1 MLDEIGPVPEDPE
14 ELRAFTARLLAE
26 VKAQAILIEKLRHQ
40 LAGHRAHRFG
50 ASSETAE
57 QLQLALETSEI
68 AAAAMTARLRL
79 PDVEEKGRPKRR
91 PIPDHVPRMEV
102 ELSPAADACA
112 DCGGKLRRIGEDVTE
127 ELEYVPGR
135 FIVNRIVR
143 PRLACTCCE
152 RFVQAPLPSR
162 PIERGRPGPGL
173 LAHVLVSKY
182 ADHLPLYRQ
191 SQIFER
197 DGLDLDRSTLAD
209 WVGKSTALLEPLAD
223 AIGRHVLAAEAIFAD
238 DTPIRML
245 APGTGRTQTARLWT
259 YARDER
265 PWGGSAPAAAW
276 YRFSG
281 DRKGQHP
288 KDHLARFRGWM
299 HADGY
304 AGFEDLYRS
313 GAIREVACMAHV
325 RRKFVDIHRS
335 QASPIAEE
343 AIHRI
348 AKPTPSRRRPAA
360 PRPIEGSR
368 SAAPRPPLR
377 SMISRRGSPSSC
389 PASQASRPSPQRS
402 ATPWRGWTRMR
413 PYLAHGILEIDNNA
427 AERGM
432 RAIATRRSLY
442 PFSSSI
448 WKHGELVL
456 WIVPTRR
463 SLPLHSGDDGLIFKI
478 GSADLIRCTW
488 DDLLRRKGALPD
500 EPADGVMG
508 HAELRRGLGHGE
520 PLAVLLGGAVGVHA
534 VDLPDRADAVGG
546 PGFSLSRADAH
557 PV

>member
-1 MLDEIGPVPEDPE
+1 MLDEIVPLPEDPE

-79 PDVEEKGRPKRR
+79 PDIEKKGQPKRR
-91 PIPDHVPRMEV
+91 PIPEHIPRMEV
-102 ELSPAADACA
+102 ELSPGADACA
-112 DCGGKLRRIGEDVTE
+112 GCGGKLRRIGEDVTE

-143 PRLACTCCE
+143 PRLTCSGCE

-209 WVGKSTALLEPLAD
+209 WVGKSTALLAPLAD
-223 AIGRHVLAAEAIFAD
+223 AIGRHVLAGEAIFAD
-238 DTPIRML
+238 DTPVSML
-245 APGTGRTQTARLWT
+245 APGAGRTQTARLWT
-259 YARDER
+259 YVRDER
-265 PWGGSAPAAAW
+265 PWGGSAQPAAW

-288 KDHLARFRGWM
+288 RDHLARFRGFM

-304 AGFEDLYRS
+304 AGFEELYRFC
-313 GAIREVACMAHV
+313 AVREVACMAHI
-325 RRKFVDIHRS
+325 RRKFVDVHRS

-343 AIHRI
+343 AIQRI
-348 AKPTPSRRRPAA
+348 AQLYAVEKEA
-360 PRPIEGSR
+360 
-368 SAAPRPPLR
+368 
-377 SMISRRGSPSSC
+377 RGSPPDRRVDLRQDRAAPVFDDLETWLAQQLARVSGK
-389 PASQASRPSPQRS
+389 SPLAAAIRY
-402 ATPWRGWTRMR
+402 ALTRMERMR
-413 PYLAHGILEIDNNA
+413 PYLANGILELDNNT
-427 AERGM
+427 AERSM
-432 RAIATRRSLY
+432 RAIALGRKNYLFVGSEAGGKAAAIAYTVIETAKLNGGDPQAWLADTLARIPDY
-442 PFSSSI
+442 KI
-448 WKHGELVL
+448 TKVDEL
-456 WIVPTRR
+456 
-463 SLPLHSGDDGLIFKI
+463 LPW
-478 GSADLIRCTW
+478 RW
-488 DDLLRRKGALPD
+488 
-500 EPADGVMG
+500 
-508 HAELRRGLGHGE
+508 
-520 PLAVLLGGAVGVHA
+520 
-534 VDLPDRADAVGG
+534 
-546 PGFSLSRADAH
+546 SR
-557 PV
+557 

>member
-1 MLDEIGPVPEDPE
+1 MLDETAALPEDPE

-26 VKAQAILIEKLRHQ
+26 VKAQAVLIEKLRHQ
-40 LAGHRAHRFG
+40 LAGHARHRFG

-79 PDVEEKGRPKRR
+79 PDVEANGEEKDRPKRR
-91 PIPDHVPRMEV
+91 PTPDHVPRMEV
-102 ELSPAADACA
+102 ELSSAADACA
-112 DCGGKLRRIGEDVTE
+112 DCGGRLRRIGEDVTE

-143 PRLACTCCE
+143 PRLACTGCE

-173 LAHVLVSKY
+173 LAHVLVGKY

-209 WVGKSTALLEPLAD
+209 WVGKTTALLAPLAD
-223 AIGRHVLAAEAIFAD
+223 AIGRHVLAAGAIFAD

-245 APGTGRTQTARLWT
+245 APGTGKTRTARLWT

-265 PWGGSAPAAAW
+265 PWGGPAAPAAW
-276 YRFSG
+276 YRFSA
-281 DRKGQHP
+281 DRKGEHP
-288 KDHLARFRGWM
+288 KDHLARFRGFM

-304 AGFEDLYRS
+304 AGFDELYRS

-325 RRKFVDIHRS
+325 RRKFVDVHRA

-343 AIHRI
+343 AIQRI
-348 AKPTPSRRRPAA
+348 ARLYAA
-360 PRPIEGSR
+360 EKQ
-368 SAAPRPPLR
+368 A
-377 SMISRRGSPSSC
+377 RGSP
-389 PASQASRPSPQRS
+389 PERRVALRQATAAPVFHDLEAWLREQLARISGKSPLAAAIRY
-402 ATPWRGWTRMR
+402 ALARMERMR
-413 PYLAHGILEIDNNA
+413 PYLDNGTLELDNNT

-432 RAIATRRSLY
+432 RAIALGRKNHLFVGSEAGGKAAAIAYTLIDTAKLNDVDPEAWLADTIARTPDYKITKVDKL
-442 PFSSSI
+442 
-448 WKHGELVL
+448 
-456 WIVPTRR
+456 
-463 SLPLHSGDDGLIFKI
+463 LPWNWN
-478 GSADLIRCTW
+478 R
-488 DDLLRRKGALPD
+488 
-500 EPADGVMG
+500 
-508 HAELRRGLGHGE
+508 
-520 PLAVLLGGAVGVHA
+520 
-534 VDLPDRADAVGG
+534 
-546 PGFSLSRADAH
+546 
-557 PV
+557 

>member
-1 MLDEIGPVPEDPE
+1 MLDEAAPLPEDPE

-79 PDVEEKGRPKRR
+79 PNVEEKGQPKRR
-91 PIPDHVPRMEV
+91 PIPDRVPRMEV

-143 PRLACTCCE
+143 PRLACTGCE

-223 AIGRHVLAAEAIFAD
+223 AIGRHVLAAGAIFAD
-238 DTPIRML
+238 DTPVSML
-245 APGTGRTQTARLWT
+245 APGAGRTQTARLWT

-265 PWGGSAPAAAW
+265 PWGGSAPPAAW

-343 AIHRI
+343 AVQRI
-348 AKPTPSRRRPAA
+348 AKLYAVEKEA
-360 PRPIEGSR
+360 
-368 SAAPRPPLR
+368 
-377 SMISRRGSPSSC
+377 RGSP
-389 PASQASRPSPQRS
+389 PDRRVEIRS
-402 ATPWRGWTRMR
+402 AKAAPAFDDLEAWLARQLTRISGKSPLAAAIRYAIGRMERMR
-413 PYLAHGILEIDNNA
+413 PYLANGILELDNNA
-427 AERGM
+427 AERAM
-432 RAIATRRSLY
+432 RAIALGRKNYLFVGSEAGGKAAAIAYT
-442 PFSSSI
+442 
-448 WKHGELVL
+448 
-456 WIVPTRR
+456 
-463 SLPLHSGDDGLIFKI
+463 LIETAK
-478 GSADLIRCTW
+478 LN
-488 DDLLRRKGALPD
+488 
-500 EPADGVMG
+500 GVDPN
-508 HAELRRGLGHGE
+508 AWL
-520 PLAVLLGGAVGVHA
+520 
-534 VDLPDRADAVGG
+534 ADALARIPDYKITKVDELL
-546 PGFSLSRADAH
+546 PWRWSR
-557 PV
+557 

>member
-1 MLDEIGPVPEDPE
+1 MLDEIAPVPEDPE

-79 PDVEEKGRPKRR
+79 PDVEEKGQPKRR
-91 PIPDHVPRMEV
+91 PIPDHVPRMVV
-102 ELSPAADACA
+102 EISPTADACA
-112 DCGGKLRRIGEDVTE
+112 DCGGQLRRIGEDVTE

-143 PRLACTCCE
+143 PRLACACCE

-197 DGLDLDRSTLAD
+197 DGLDLNRSTLAD

-223 AIGRHVLAAEAIFAD
+223 AIGRHVLAAEAIFVD
-238 DTPIRML
+238 DTPVSML

-265 PWGGSAPAAAW
+265 PWGGSAPPAAW

-288 KDHLARFRGWM
+288 KDHLARFCGWM

-343 AIHRI
+343 AIQRI
-348 AKPTPSRRRPAA
+348 AKLYAV
-360 PRPIEGSR
+360 EKQV
-368 SAAPRPPLR
+368 
-377 SMISRRGSPSSC
+377 RGSPPDRRVELRQVGAAPVFDDLEAWLAQQLARISGK
-389 PASQASRPSPQRS
+389 SPLAAAIRYALARMQ
-402 ATPWRGWTRMR
+402 RMR
-413 PYLAHGILEIDNNA
+413 PYLAHGILELDNNA

-432 RAIATRRSLY
+432 
-442 PFSSSI
+442 
-448 WKHGELVL
+448 
-456 WIVPTRR
+456 
-463 SLPLHSGDDGLIFKI
+463 
-478 GSADLIRCTW
+478 
-488 DDLLRRKGALPD
+488 
-500 EPADGVMG
+500 
-508 HAELRRGLGHGE
+508 
-520 PLAVLLGGAVGVHA
+520 
-534 VDLPDRADAVGG
+534 
-546 PGFSLSRADAH
+546 
-557 PV
+557 

>member
-1 MLDEIGPVPEDPE
+1 MLDQTLTLPDDPE
-14 ELRAFTARLLAE
+14 ELRSFTARLLAE

-79 PDVEEKGRPKRR
+79 PDVEEKGQPKRR
-91 PIPDHVPRMEV
+91 PIPDHVPRMVV
-102 ELSPAADACA
+102 EISPTADACA
-112 DCGGKLRRIGEDVTE
+112 DCGGQLRRIGEDVTE

-143 PRLACTCCE
+143 PRLACACCE

-197 DGLDLDRSTLAD
+197 DGLDLNRSTLAD

-223 AIGRHVLAAEAIFAD
+223 AIGRHVLAAEAIFVD
-238 DTPIRML
+238 DTPVSML

-265 PWGGSAPAAAW
+265 PWGGSAPPAAL

-288 KDHLARFRGWM
+288 KDHLARFCGWM

-343 AIHRI
+343 AIQRI
-348 AKPTPSRRRPAA
+348 AKLYAV
-360 PRPIEGSR
+360 EKQV
-368 SAAPRPPLR
+368 
-377 SMISRRGSPSSC
+377 RGSPPDRRVELRQVGAAPVFDDLEAWLARQLTRISGK
-389 PASQASRPSPQRS
+389 SPLAAAIRY
-402 ATPWRGWTRMR
+402 ALARMERMR
-413 PYLAHGILEIDNNA
+413 PYLAHGILELDNNA
-427 AERGM
+427 AERAM
-432 RAIATRRSLY
+432 RAVALGRKNYLFVGSEAGGKAAAIAYT
-442 PFSSSI
+442 
-448 WKHGELVL
+448 
-456 WIVPTRR
+456 
-463 SLPLHSGDDGLIFKI
+463 LIETAKLNGVDPQAWLANTIARTPDYKI
-478 GSADLIRCTW
+478 TKV
-488 DDLLRRKGALPD
+488 DDLLPWRWNG
-500 EPADGVMG
+500 
-508 HAELRRGLGHGE
+508 
-520 PLAVLLGGAVGVHA
+520 
-534 VDLPDRADAVGG
+534 
-546 PGFSLSRADAH
+546 
-557 PV
+557 

>member
-1 MLDEIGPVPEDPE
+1 MLDETAPLPEDPE

-40 LAGHRAHRFG
+40 LAGHRAYRFG

-79 PDVEEKGRPKRR
+79 PDIEEKGQPKRR
-91 PIPDHVPRMEV
+91 PIPDHIPRMEV
-102 ELSPAADACA
+102 ELSPTVDACA
-112 DCGGKLRRIGEDVTE
+112 GCGGKLRRIGEDVTE

-143 PRLACTCCE
+143 PRLSCSCCE

-209 WVGKSTALLEPLAD
+209 WVGKSTALLGPLAD
-223 AIGRHVLAAEAIFAD
+223 AIGRHVLSAEAIFAD

-245 APGTGRTQTARLWT
+245 APGAGKTHTARIWT

-265 PWGGSAPAAAW
+265 PWGGAAPPAAW

-281 DRKGQHP
+281 DRKGRHP

-325 RRKFVDIHRS
+325 RRKFVDIHRA

-348 AKPTPSRRRPAA
+348 AQLYAVEKEA
-360 PRPIEGSR
+360 
-368 SAAPRPPLR
+368 
-377 SMISRRGSPSSC
+377 RGSPPDRRVNLRQTRAAPVFDDLETWIAQQLTRVSGK
-389 PASQASRPSPQRS
+389 SPLAAAIRY
-402 ATPWRGWTRMR
+402 ALARMERMR
-413 PYLAHGILEIDNNA
+413 PYLANGILELDNNA

-432 RAIATRRSLY
+432 RAIALGRKNYLFVGSEAGGKAAAIAYTLIETAKLNRVDPQAWLADTLARIPDY
-442 PFSSSI
+442 KI
-448 WKHGELVL
+448 TKVDEL
-456 WIVPTRR
+456 
-463 SLPLHSGDDGLIFKI
+463 LPWHWNG
-478 GSADLIRCTW
+478 
-488 DDLLRRKGALPD
+488 
-500 EPADGVMG
+500 
-508 HAELRRGLGHGE
+508 
-520 PLAVLLGGAVGVHA
+520 
-534 VDLPDRADAVGG
+534 
-546 PGFSLSRADAH
+546 
-557 PV
+557 

>member
-1 MLDEIGPVPEDPE
+1 MLDEIVPLPEDPE

-50 ASSETAE
+50 ASSETAD

-79 PDVEEKGRPKRR
+79 PDIEEKDRPKRR

-112 DCGGKLRRIGEDVTE
+112 DCGGKLRRIGEDITE
-127 ELEYVPGR
+127 ELEYIPGR

-143 PRLACTCCE
+143 PRLTCTCCE

-191 SQIFER
+191 SQIFDRE
-197 DGLDLDRSTLAD
+197 GLDLDRSTLAD
-209 WVGKSTALLEPLAD
+209 WVGKTTALLEPLAD
-223 AIGRHVLAAEAIFAD
+223 AIGRHVLSGEAIFAD
-238 DTPIRML
+238 DTPVRML

-265 PWGGSAPAAAW
+265 PWGGEASPAAW

-288 KDHLARFRGWM
+288 RDHLTGFRGWM

-313 GAIREVACMAHV
+313 GAILEVACMAHV
-325 RRKFVDIHRS
+325 RRKFVDVHRS

-343 AIHRI
+343 AIQRI
-348 AKPTPSRRRPAA
+348 AQLYAVEKQV
-360 PRPIEGSR
+360 
-368 SAAPRPPLR
+368 
-377 SMISRRGSPSSC
+377 RGSP
-389 PASQASRPSPQRS
+389 PERRVELRQAGAAPVFDDLEAWLAQQLTRVSGKSPLAAAIRY
-402 ATPWRGWTRMR
+402 ALARMEHLR
-413 PYLAHGILEIDNNA
+413 PYLDNGILELDNNA

-432 RAIATRRSLY
+432 RAIALGRKNYLFVGSEAGGKAAAIAYTLIETAKLNGADPQAWLADTLARIPDY
-442 PFSSSI
+442 KI
-448 WKHGELVL
+448 TKIDEL
-456 WIVPTRR
+456 
-463 SLPLHSGDDGLIFKI
+463 LP
-478 GSADLIRCTW
+478 W
-488 DDLLRRKGALPD
+488 NW
-500 EPADGVMG
+500 
-508 HAELRRGLGHGE
+508 
-520 PLAVLLGGAVGVHA
+520 
-534 VDLPDRADAVGG
+534 RA
-546 PGFSLSRADAH
+546 
-557 PV
+557 

>member
-1 MLDEIGPVPEDPE
+1 MLDEIVPLPEDPE

-40 LAGHRAHRFG
+40 LAGHRASRFG
-50 ASSETAE
+50 ASSETAD

-79 PDVEEKGRPKRR
+79 PEVEEKDRPKRR

-102 ELSPAADACA
+102 ELSPAADACV
-112 DCGGKLRRIGEDVTE
+112 DCGGRLRRIGEDITE

-143 PRLACTCCE
+143 PRLACACCE
-152 RFVQAPLPSR
+152 RFFQAPLPTR

-238 DTPIRML
+238 DTPVRML

-265 PWGGSAPAAAW
+265 PWGGAAAPAAW
-276 YRFSG
+276 YRFSE

-304 AGFEDLYRS
+304 AGFEELYRS

-343 AIHRI
+343 AIQRI
-348 AKPTPSRRRPAA
+348 ARLYAVEKEA
-360 PRPIEGSR
+360 
-368 SAAPRPPLR
+368 
-377 SMISRRGSPSSC
+377 RGSP
-389 PASQASRPSPQRS
+389 PDRRAALRQAGSVPVFHDLELWLTQQLARISGKSPLAAAIRY
-402 ATPWRGWTRMR
+402 ALTRMDRMR
-413 PYLAHGILEIDNNA
+413 PYLANGALELDNNV

-432 RAIATRRSLY
+432 RAIALGRKNYLFVGSEAGGKAAAIAYTLIESAKLNGVDPQAWLADTLARIPDY
-442 PFSSSI
+442 MI
-448 WKHGELVL
+448 NKVDEL
-456 WIVPTRR
+456 
-463 SLPLHSGDDGLIFKI
+463 LPW
-478 GSADLIRCTW
+478 RW
-488 DDLLRRKGALPD
+488 
-500 EPADGVMG
+500 
-508 HAELRRGLGHGE
+508 
-520 PLAVLLGGAVGVHA
+520 
-534 VDLPDRADAVGG
+534 
-546 PGFSLSRADAH
+546 SR
-557 PV
+557 

>member
-1 MLDEIGPVPEDPE
+1 MLDEIVPMPEDPE
-14 ELRAFTARLLAE
+14 ELRTFTARLLAE
-26 VKAQAILIEKLRHQ
+26 VKAQAVLIEKLRHQ
-40 LAGHRAHRFG
+40 LAGHRASRFG
-50 ASSETAE
+50 ASSETSE

-79 PDVEEKGRPKRR
+79 PEIEEKGQPKRR

-143 PRLACTCCE
+143 PRLTCACCE

-173 LAHVLVSKY
+173 LAHVLVNKY

-191 SQIFER
+191 SRIFER

-223 AIGRHVLAAEAIFAD
+223 AIGRNVLAAEAIFAD
-238 DTPIRML
+238 DTPVRML
-245 APGTGRTQTARLWT
+245 APGTGKTQTAQLWT

-265 PWGGSAPAAAW
+265 PWSGAAPPAVW
-276 YRFSG
+276 YRFLG

-304 AGFEDLYRS
+304 AGFEDLYRG

-325 RRKFVDIHRS
+325 RRKFVDILRS
-335 QASPIAEE
+335 QGSPIAEE
-343 AIHRI
+343 AIQRI
-348 AKPTPSRRRPAA
+348 AQLYAVEKQA
-360 PRPIEGSR
+360 
-368 SAAPRPPLR
+368 
-377 SMISRRGSPSSC
+377 RGSSS
-389 PASQASRPSPQRS
+389 PTKDASRASAS
-402 ATPWRGWTRMR
+402 ATMR
-413 PYLAHGILEIDNNA
+413 P
-427 AERGM
+427 
-432 RAIATRRSLY
+432 
-442 PFSSSI
+442 
-448 WKHGELVL
+448 
-456 WIVPTRR
+456 
-463 SLPLHSGDDGLIFKI
+463 
-478 GSADLIRCTW
+478 
-488 DDLLRRKGALPD
+488 
-500 EPADGVMG
+500 
-508 HAELRRGLGHGE
+508 
-520 PLAVLLGGAVGVHA
+520 
-534 VDLPDRADAVGG
+534 
-546 PGFSLSRADAH
+546 
-557 PV
+557 